1 MANNIL
7 NYVKQWTT
15 VKDYVGSNKYNP
27 SASNGLA
34 VSSDYAKIFFTG
46 DGHIISHGVDYTPV
60 FGDSL
65 RENPLGKGL
74 VPESNYSNTDAKFKF
89 LNNKAEW
96 IELSVN
102 ELPIAADTTV
112 GADQLN
118 GDKYIYNSKQVYD
131 LFQEKISVL
140 EVMKFKGPFD
150 ASNNLA
156 NIPADVKNNKCEAG
170 DTYRVTQTGDFAGFH
185 VSPGD
190 LLICV
195 KDNSN
200 EATNIQTSEYWMV
213 VEANIDGIVS
223 HKVNNSVY
231 EVFSSQAGMPAFD
244 IFAPTTAGT
253 DGYILK
259 ANGGTETPT
268 WVDPKYFDFLSD
280 ANKDAIVTTANVYK
294 NGKIELVD
302 MLDGINFEYIPTY
315 QGENADW
322 WDININGLS
331 KGTTEKLSL
340 GEGLA
345 YESTHTDFNGSISEK
360 ILLRPATKSTIGGVI
375 VDNRTSATPNGV
387 DYTFQWGQSTMSVDN
402 VTGMIYLTY
411 ENICNAL
418 GFEPG
423 DVTAVHAY
431 DIILGDSNDDKVTPD
446 SLNAENPFFTM
457 VSTDAKTNTK
467 AIAGQVQFI
476 GNEALKTFGRINNG
490 ALEIALELQTATS
503 SHLGGIKVA
512 KNHVNAL
519 DATPQVTGD
528 TLNTLNKYYGVELDN
543 AGKAFVYVPWEDTGN
558 AFSQI
563 NVIGGGIS
571 GDAEATGS
579 VDINIT
585 ADAVESTYTLIGG
598 NGINLV
604 ADNDAKTIT
613 IRQNVWKTVSPD
625 KMGYVPKMVGTTK
638 EMTQQYYILSFTG
651 DEKTPSWNLLP
662 SGAFKD
668 TWRSINV
675 NNVEFLKRDA
685 IDAAGNFIGTTLN
698 FINEDITTADGTRH
712 NHVELY
718 ADKDSGNLNIFST
731 WRDITVG
738 DYTFDDTYK
747 LGFRDSDDL
756 VVDHNTSIADGTE
769 YVSFELS
776 WWNYETQSREIVS
789 L

>member
-7 NYVKQWTT
+7 NYVQQWTT
-15 VKDYVGSNKYNP
+15 VKDYVGSNKYSPVANK
-27 SASNGLA
+27 GLA
-34 VSSDYAKIFFTG
+34 VSNDYAKIFFTG

-102 ELPIAADTTV
+102 ELPIATDTSV

-156 NIPADVKNNKCEAG
+156 NIPEDIKNNKCEAG
-170 DTYRVTQTGDFAGFH
+170 DTYRVTQTGEFAGFL

-200 EATNIQTSEYWMV
+200 ENTDIQTSDYWMV

-259 ANGGTETPT
+259 ANGGTNAPT
-268 WVDPKYFDFLSD
+268 WVDPKYFDFLSE
-280 ANKDAIVTTANVYK
+280 ANKDAVVTTANIYK

-345 YESTHTDFNGSISEK
+345 YESTHSTFNGSISEK
-360 ILLRPATKSTIGGVI
+360 ILLRPATKSTIGGVV

-387 DYTFQWGQSTMSVDN
+387 DYTFQWGQSTMSVDSN
-402 VTGMIYLTY
+402 TGMIYLTY

-431 DIILGDSNDDKVTPD
+431 DIILGDSNDDKATPD
-446 SLNAENPFFTM
+446 GLNAEDPFFTL
-457 VSTDAKTNTK
+457 VSTDAKTGNK
-467 AIAGQVQFI
+467 AIAGQVQFV
-476 GNEALKTFGRINNG
+476 GNSALKAYGRMIDS
-490 ALEIALELQTATS
+490 ALSISLDLQTATDG
-503 SHLGGIKVA
+503 HLGGIKVA
-512 KNHVNAL
+512 KNHTNDL
-519 DATPQVTGD
+519 LGTPNVTTEEYLGD
-528 TLNTLNKYYGVELDN
+528 KLYGVELDKN
-543 AGKAFVYVPWEDTGN
+543 GKAFVYVPWEDTGK
-558 AFSQI
+558 AFSTI
-563 NVIGGGIS
+563 TVVGGGIE
-571 GDAEATGS
+571 GDVEATGNPG
-579 VDINIT
+579 NIK
-585 ADAVESTYTLIGG
+585 ADAVESTFSLIAG
-598 NGINLV
+598 NGINLY
-604 ADNDAKTIT
+604 ANETDKTIT
-613 IRQNVWKTVSPD
+613 IRQNVWKTVSPT
-625 KMGYVPKMVGTTK
+625 KMGYVPKMVGTTT
-638 EMTQQYYILSFTG
+638 EMTQQYYILSYTG
-651 DEKTPSWNLLP
+651 EEKTPSWNLLP

-668 TWRSINV
+668 TWRDIKV
-675 NNVEFLKRDA
+675 NNVNFLERDA
-685 IDAAGNFIGTTLN
+685 IDKTGAFVGKTLN
-698 FINEDITTADGTRH
+698 FVNEDITTADGTRH
-712 NHVELY
+712 NHAELH
-718 ADKDSGNLNIFST
+718 ADKDTGNLNIFST

-738 DYTFDDTYK
+738 QYTFDDTYK
-747 LGFRDSDDL
+747 LSFRDSDDL
-756 VVDHNTSIADGTE
+756 VVEHTTSVEDETE
-769 YVSFELS
+769 YVAFELS
-776 WWNYETQSREIVS
+776 WWNYQTQSREIVS